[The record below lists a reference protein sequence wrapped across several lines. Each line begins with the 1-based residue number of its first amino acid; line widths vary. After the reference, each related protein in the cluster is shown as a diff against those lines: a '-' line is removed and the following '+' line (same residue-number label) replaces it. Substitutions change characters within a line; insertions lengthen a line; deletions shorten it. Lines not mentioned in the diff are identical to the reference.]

1 MTMAVVVD
9 PEAAHQPA
17 AEVRNPGG
25 ASRLVFKGTIG
36 LSAGRGIASLISAA
50 WLVLVARH
58 LSLHHFGD
66 LAVLLALGYVFTAIS
81 DHGLQLVLAGHVAV
95 SGRIERHALW
105 GVLIRRQLGGAL
117 CAAITAGLYLLV
129 ADDKDPLVPA
139 IFTVSILCTTV
150 YQSALTAYRALGRV
164 ALDGANEVVSRL
176 VVIGVGTWWLTHGGG
191 LRAVVATYALADA
204 GSAVLIYALVRR
216 RLVVAAEPRT
226 PIDLTVRATAPL
238 ALVLITQI
246 VYYKIDTYL
255 VGVLKGPGAAG
266 LYGAAYRLLDGALI
280 PAAAVASV
288 IVAHTAGIT
297 LARADRD
304 VRRYAG
310 IALILTLPCI
320 VVGCLVSSMALRDLF
335 GVAFTRASGT
345 AIVLLVSAAPSAVV
359 AAYSPVAG
367 LVDRKRFALGAAL
380 ALLINTGGNV
390 LLIPAFGLLGAAW
403 VNVASQVFLGAWLV
417 HLLARRARSSPSA
430 TVFVRAGQ

>member
-1 MTMAVVVD
+1 MAVVID
-9 PEAAHQPA
+9 PEAAHRRAGEPHS
-17 AEVRNPGG
+17 RGS

-36 LSAGRGIASLISAA
+36 LSAGRGVASLISAA

-105 GVLIRRQLGGAL
+105 GVLIRRQVGGAL
-117 CAAITAGLYLLV
+117 CAVVTAGLYLL
-129 ADDKDPLVPA
+129 AAGDSDPLVPA
-139 IFTVSILCTTV
+139 IFAVSILCTTV

-204 GSAVLIYALVRR
+204 GSAIVIYALIRR
-216 RLVVAAEPRT
+216 RLVVDAEPRT
-226 PIDLTVRATAPL
+226 PIDLTLRATAPL
-238 ALVLITQI
+238 ALVMVTQI

-255 VGVLKGPGAAG
+255 VGILKGPGAAG

-288 IVAHTAGIT
+288 IVAHTAGVS

-304 VRRYAG
+304 VRRYAT
-310 IALILTLPCI
+310 IALVLTLPCI
-320 VVGCLVSSMALRDLF
+320 VGGCALSTVALRDLF
-335 GVAFTRASGT
+335 GMAFTRASGT
-345 AIVLLVSAAPSAVV
+345 AIVLLMSAAPSAVV
-359 AAYSPVAG
+359 AAYAPVAG
-367 LVDRKRFALGAAL
+367 LVDRKRFALGAVL
-380 ALLINTGGNV
+380 ALIVNVGGNILV
-390 LLIPAFGLLGAAW
+390 IPAFGLVGAAW
-403 VNVASQVFLGAWLV
+403 VNVGSQLFLGGWLV
-417 HLLARRARSSPSA
+417 NLVARRARSSPSA
-430 TVFVRAGQ
+430 TVFVGAAQ